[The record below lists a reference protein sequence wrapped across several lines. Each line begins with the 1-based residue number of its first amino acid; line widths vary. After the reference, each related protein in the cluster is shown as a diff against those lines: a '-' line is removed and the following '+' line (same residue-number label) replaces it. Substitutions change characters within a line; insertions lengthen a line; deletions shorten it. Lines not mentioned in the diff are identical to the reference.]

1 MARYTASLLMDGEH
15 VLYRTRQHPLGRIVA
30 ARWGIVMVGVAIAA
44 LLAIFIGNPGGTAR
58 DLLGWVTLALL
69 VVGVVDIAWIYLHWW
84 AEDYAI
90 TNRRILKVEGLFNK
104 RAADS
109 GLEKINDAI
118 LEQSVFGRMFDWG
131 DLRVLTAAK
140 EVADDYHMLHHAPT
154 FKKTMLLAKQD
165 IEDGLARQ
173 IAAPLEAL
181 NAREVEEDRRQ
192 AESWRRPGRWPR
204 SARRRPRPHRP
215 RRRWRRSS
223 ASSPPSATPAS
234 SRRRTLKR
242 RRRRSSPRCSHAP
255 TGYHM
260 PDPRPHPE
268 FPCSD

>member
-1 MARYTASLLMDGEH
+1 MARYTDSLLMDGEH

-44 LLAIFIGNPGGTAR
+44 LLVIVMGNLGQPAR
-58 DLLGWVTLALL
+58 DILGWITFALL
-69 VVGVVDIAWIYLHWW
+69 VLGAVDIIWIYLHWW

-165 IEDGLARQ
+165 IEDDLARK
-173 IAAPLEAL
+173 ITAPLEAL
-181 NAREVEEDRRQ
+181 NAHEAAEDRREAEAQ
-192 AESWRRPGRWPR
+192 AAAPVV
-204 SARRRPRPHRP
+204 A
-215 RRRWRRSS
+215 
-223 ASSPPSATPAS
+223 APPPAAPAAPAPKTAEEKLRELAALRDAGLITPEDFEAKKTTILAT
-234 SRRRTLKR
+234 
-242 RRRRSSPRCSHAP
+242 
-255 TGYHM
+255 M
-260 PDPRPHPE
+260 
-268 FPCSD
+268 